1 MRSVEYDRDA
11 DALYVRVAEY
21 SGDVTTKKLSPGV
34 FADYD
39 EDGMIVGVEVLRA
52 SKKVRADENDGS
64 RLMTLAEAE
73 KKSGLSAITL
83 RAQIHNRRLHAV
95 KKGRDWLVSWEDIV
109 TYLESRHVP
118 KHEAYAAAGGGR

>member
-52 SKKVRADENDGS
+52 
-64 RLMTLAEAE
+64 
-73 KKSGLSAITL
+73 
-83 RAQIHNRRLHAV
+83 QIHNRRLHAV